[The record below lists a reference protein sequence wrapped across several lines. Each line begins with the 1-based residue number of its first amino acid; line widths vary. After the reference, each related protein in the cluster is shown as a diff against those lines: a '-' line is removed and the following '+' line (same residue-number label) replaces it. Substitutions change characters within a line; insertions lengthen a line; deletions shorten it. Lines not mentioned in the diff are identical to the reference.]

1 MESDRYNDPSQ
12 QPGSGA
18 VIGSNQTN
26 AATTEQFMHF
36 WNELAGRFA
45 NNEKVIFGYVSFI
58 IIRSNDSVLTQAS
71 SIMNEVGLD
80 MYQTGRSGIL
90 TTRILTAPR
99 HGHFTRRQERPGC
112 HHRHPQ
118 LWC

>member
-1 MESDRYNDPSQ
+1 MRFHRYNDPSQ

-45 NNEKVIFGYVSFI
+45 NNEKVIFGYVSP
-58 IIRSNDSVLTQAS
+58 N
-71 SIMNEVGLD
+71 
-80 MYQTGRSGIL
+80 Y
-90 TTRILTAPR
+90 
-99 HGHFTRRQERPGC
+99 HFNLEKTC
-112 HHRHPQ
+112 
-118 LWC
+118 